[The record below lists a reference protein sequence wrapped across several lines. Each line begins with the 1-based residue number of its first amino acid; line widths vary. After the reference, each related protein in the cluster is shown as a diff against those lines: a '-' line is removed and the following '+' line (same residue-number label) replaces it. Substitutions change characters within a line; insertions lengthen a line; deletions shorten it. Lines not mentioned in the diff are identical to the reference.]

1 LETSHT
7 VMLQSILYQLLDQEH
22 RLYVIFRDR
31 YRTQYRSKG
40 PKFEWETQD
49 LIDILNALARIELNL
64 KVYIVLDAMDE
75 SDGPGRP
82 EILDTMMTLCSTSSQ
97 CIIKGLVA
105 TRPLPKRQLEQR
117 FKESLHLVLEE
128 KNRRDIENIVDRD
141 LQRLIKDVTDD
152 DQDISPTVFDG
163 IKWHII
169 DRADGV
175 FLWVSLVLKEVK
187 TLVADGFSAEDL
199 KRLHKILPRELEDLY
214 KLIIQ
219 RLAESL
225 PEHHI
230 KEGRKLLAW
239 ATFSLRPLTV
249 EELQDAIV
257 VPSIL
262 ETAYFEPRPDQLNRR
277 IALLE
282 RRIQLTCGDLLEVKR
297 PFVQL
302 LHESVREFLLRKDK
316 MARPFDLDKEN
327 GDAEIAS
334 ICTRY
339 LRLSL
344 SQHVLEEHRVSTES
358 VELWES
364 QDYERFVRLLN
375 DRPMLDYA
383 LSSLPKHLKSTKSSG
398 VSDEYH
404 SFLVEAMAHE
414 SARYFLSGTLTL
426 PGEEAALA
434 SQTAV
439 VMHFR
444 IKALIAA
451 AKGGHLKAIIPLI
464 TTGTNVNCIDEE
476 TGVFPLLAAVMK
488 GHKEVAALLIDL
500 HADCNAKDRYGE
512 TALHKAAARGQVV
525 MVQLPLEHNAYVD
538 VVNLEG
544 ERPLY
549 LAAIHG
555 HRLVADTL
563 LHSLSDVD
571 GGDRYRG
578 TPLHR
583 AAANGHQEV
592 AELLLHSGAYVNANA
607 EYGGTPLH
615 RAVDNRH
622 EAMVRLLLEG
632 GASVNKAS
640 SYGGTAL
647 HCASASGQEAI
658 TSLLLQHKAD
668 VNAKDRYGWRPLDW
682 ARANGHEAIREL
694 LLGNGADTGTN
705 DQNDDIN
712 FSDSSDADEGE
723 DIDDARRQL
732 YGVTDPWLR
741 HTGRD

>member
-1 LETSHT
+1 
-7 VMLQSILYQLLDQEH
+7 LDQEH
-22 RLYVIFRDR
+22 QLYVIFRDR
-31 YRTQYRSKG
+31 YRTQRRSKG

-49 LIDILNALARIELNL
+49 LIEILNSLARVELNL
-64 KVYIVLDAMDE
+64 NVYIVLDAMDE

-82 EILDTMMTLCSTSSQ
+82 EVLDAMMTLCSTSSQ
-97 CIIKGLVA
+97 CVIKGLVA
-105 TRPLPKRQLEQR
+105 TRPLAKRQLEQR
-117 FKESLHLVLEE
+117 FKESLYLVLEE
-128 KNRRDIENIVDRD
+128 KNRGDIENIVDRD

-163 IKWHII
+163 IKRHII

-187 TLVADGFSAEDL
+187 TLVANGFSAEGL
-199 KRLHKILPRELEDLY
+199 NRLHKILPRELEDLY
-214 KLIIQ
+214 RLIIQ

-225 PEHHI
+225 PENHI

-262 ETAYFEPRPDQLNRR
+262 ETSDFEPRLDQLNRR

-282 RRIQLTCGDLLEVKR
+282 RRIRLTCGDLLEVKR

-358 VELWES
+358 VDLWES
-364 QDYERFVRLLN
+364 QEYERFVRLLN
-375 DRPMLDYA
+375 DRPLLDYA

-414 SARYFLSGTLTL
+414 SARYFLSETLT
-426 PGEEAALA
+426 PAIGEAALA

-439 VMHFR
+439 AMRFR

-464 TTGTNVNCIDEE
+464 TTGTDVGCIDEE

-500 HADCNAKDRYGE
+500 HANCNAKDRYGE
-512 TALHKAAARGQVV
+512 TALHKAATRGQEE
-525 MVQLPLEHNAYVD
+525 MVQLLLDHGAYVD

-544 ERPLY
+544 ERPLH
-549 LAAIHG
+549 LAAIRG
-555 HRLVADTL
+555 HRLVVDIL
-563 LHSLSDVD
+563 LRSHSDVNS
-571 GGDRYRG
+571 GDRYSG

-592 AELLLHSGAYVNANA
+592 AELLLRSGADVNADA

-615 RAVDNRH
+615 RAVDNKC
-622 EAMVRLLLEG
+622 EAMVRLLLEE
-632 GASVNKAS
+632 GAYADYTSL
-640 SYGGTAL
+640 YGGTAL

-658 TSLLLQHKAD
+658 TSLLLQYGVN
-668 VNAKDRYGWRPLDW
+668 VNAKDRYGWRPLEW
-682 ARANGHEAIREL
+682 ARANGHEAIQEL
-694 LLGNGADTGTN
+694 LLDNGADTGNN
-705 DQNDDIN
+705 DQDGDSD
-712 FSDSSDADEGE
+712 FSHSRDAGEGE
-723 DIDDARRQL
+723 DMGDIRRQL
-732 YGVTDPWLR
+732 YGVIDPWLR
-741 HTGRD
+741 PTGPG